1 MLLFFIVLS
10 DLQATH
16 EFGDIRWQLLQIK
29 VKEDRIKRVF
39 DLLRSHEIE
48 PVLIKGW
55 AASLNY
61 PTDVPRVYDD
71 TDIAVADSDYRIA
84 REVCNS
90 EEASGLII
98 DLHRELRHMSSRPWD
113 DLFRNSRLISIDDTA
128 IRILRPEDH
137 LQVLCVHWLTDGG
150 AHKLRL
156 WDIYYAVANRPA
168 DFDWER
174 CLETIPENRRRWII
188 TTIGIANVYLGLNI
202 DDLPFQEE
210 AKSVPRW
217 IKECIESEWKSDVR
231 LEPVIMHL
239 RSPSSLLKQVLKRI
253 PPNPIRSTIEMEGRI
268 EARTRIFYQIGTLV
282 KMLTHP
288 FGPRPLLDRIKR
300 RWNA

>member
-1 MLLFFIVLS
+1 MLN
-10 DLQATH
+10 DLPAID
-16 EFGDIRWQLLQIK
+16 EDGDIRWYRLQKK
-29 VKEDRIKRVF
+29 VKEDRVKRVF
-39 DLLRSHEIE
+39 DLFRSHEIE

-55 AASLNY
+55 AAALNY
-61 PTDVPRVYDD
+61 PPDVPRDYDD

-84 REVCNS
+84 RQLCNS
-90 EEASGLII
+90 EVASGLII
-98 DLHRELRHMSSRPWD
+98 DLHRELRHLDSRPWD
-113 DLFRNSRLISIDDTA
+113 DIFINSRLISIENTE

-174 CLETIPENRRRWII
+174 CLETIPVNRRRWII
-188 TTIGIANVYLGLNI
+188 TSIGIAHAYLGLDI
-202 DDLPFQEE
+202 EDLPFQDE
-210 AKSVPRW
+210 ARSVPRW
-217 IKECIESEWKSDVR
+217 IIKCIESEWKSDVR

-239 RSPSSLLKQVLKRI
+239 RSPSSLLKQVRKRI
-253 PPNPIRSTIEMEGRI
+253 PPNPIRATIEMEGRI